1 MPNIVDANG
10 EITLNGSRVYERI
23 FCQIDE
29 DAGDV
34 RALIGMNKK
43 AKYNPKGSIIT
54 PINANLDMR
63 LFIEPSLVKKFFPF

>member
-10 EITLNGSRVYERI
+10 EMTLNGSRVNESI

-34 RALIGMNKK
+34 RALTGMNKK
-43 AKYNPKGSIIT
+43 AKNNPKGSIII